1 MGKVLWDDFCSHP
14 GFLVKTSMREKGG
27 GEREKSSKNKLSNKP
42 SCALIT
48 LEAIMA

>member
-1 MGKVLWDDFCSHP
+1 MGKVLWDAFCSHP